1 MINSIILCEGSTDF
15 ALLQYYMRKVNCW
28 EDTKVQNNVLKF
40 GSQKSRL
47 FVKENKQLTIASMG
61 GCSRIEESVGIVLE
75 RNFNT
80 SPWQEDVYHNI
91 VILTDRDEARTEE
104 KVIASVGGALDKYK
118 VKFTKLCCNRWVD
131 CHMTRNIGTNVVF
144 RILLLVIPFTTEGAI
159 ETFLLEA
166 IADKDEYDKQIINR
180 TNSFVEQIDKERR
193 YLNARRTITK
203 AKFDVYFSIRTPV
216 EQFGERQTILLNI
229 PWEEYPKIQHDFRL
243 LGDL

>member
-1 MINSIILCEGSTDF
+1 M
-15 ALLQYYMRKVNCW
+15 
-28 EDTKVQNNVLKF
+28 
-40 GSQKSRL
+40 
-47 FVKENKQLTIASMG
+47 
-61 GCSRIEESVGIVLE
+61 
-75 RNFNT
+75 
-80 SPWQEDVYHNI
+80 
-91 VILTDRDEARTEE
+91 
-104 KVIASVGGALDKYK
+104 VIA
-118 VKFTKLCCNRWVD
+118 
-131 CHMTRNIGTNVVF
+131 
-144 RILLLVIPFTTEGAI
+144 FTTEGAI

-166 IADKDEYDKQIINR
+166 IADKDEYDKKIINR